1 MLAGL
6 RRHDIR
12 DVYYS
17 IGILADPMNTS
28 PFQRPTKR
36 ALAALVLHGIVFAVV
51 YWFAFS
57 VRSEFVI
64 LDQDWVTLWVTL
76 PAVVIIKMI
85 LFYYGG
91 HCHRSWYSVSFS
103 DLVALLNSATL
114 SLLVIAALDK
124 LFAYNIHPP
133 RGVLVLDWAMTIFVL
148 GGLRAVG
155 RLSREEFSPRLWRSG
170 YRKAFIV
177 GANQSGE
184 TLARHLLSDR
194 RLKYQP
200 VGYLDGDESRVG
212 STLGGIPV
220 LGTPRQALSLAKL
233 AGVEDLLV
241 ISGALTG
248 AELRSLMEGCGE
260 EGLTLK
266 VIPAYDDLLASNYSP
281 QIRDV
286 DINDLLRRE
295 PVQLNSDAI
304 STLVAGRTVMVT
316 GAGGSIGSE
325 ICRQVLKFRP
335 KTVLLIE
342 RAENS
347 LFLVEQEFRALR
359 TETHV
364 IPCIADITDRARMD
378 QIFRVH
384 RPSVVFHAAAHKH
397 VPMMEYNPGEAI
409 KNNVLGTR
417 QLAELADE
425 HGVQEF
431 VMISTDKAVNPTS
444 IMGVSKQL
452 AERFVNAFSEVAS
465 TKFVVV
471 RFGNVLA
478 SNGSVVPIF
487 QDQIR
492 RGGPITVTHP
502 EIERFFM
509 TIPEASQLVLQA
521 AAMGKG
527 GEIFVL
533 DMGQSVRIVDLA
545 RDLIR
550 LSGLQ
555 PDDIEIVFTGLR
567 PGEKLYEELYFDD
580 EEMQSTL
587 HPKLFVAYHRPCTL
601 AEVQQAIA
609 EVAMLMHEAPETLRL
624 KIKELVAEYSDPST
638 ASGAGAVEA
647 AKGPA
652 GANGTRLPQR
662 RTNQPSSVAEK

>member
-1 MLAGL
+1 M
-6 RRHDIR
+6 
-12 DVYYS
+12 
-17 IGILADPMNTS
+17 
-28 PFQRPTKR
+28 
-36 ALAALVLHGIVFAVV
+36 
-51 YWFAFS
+51 
-57 VRSEFVI
+57 
-64 LDQDWVTLWVTL
+64 
-76 PAVVIIKMI
+76 
-85 LFYYGG
+85 
-91 HCHRSWYSVSFS
+91 
-103 DLVALLNSATL
+103 
-114 SLLVIAALDK
+114 
-124 LFAYNIHPP
+124 
-133 RGVLVLDWAMTIFVL
+133 
-148 GGLRAVG
+148 
-155 RLSREEFSPRLWRSG
+155 
-170 YRKAFIV
+170 IV

-200 VGYLDGDESRVG
+200 VGYLDHDPERVG
-212 STLGGIPV
+212 STLGGIPI
-220 LGTPRQALSLAKL
+220 LGTPERALQLAR
-233 AGVEDLLV
+233 ATGVEDLLV
-241 ISGALTG
+241 ISGVLTG
-248 AELRSLMEGCGE
+248 SQLRRLMESCSEHGI
-260 EGLTLK
+260 TLK

-304 STLVAGRTVMVT
+304 STLIAGRTVMVT

-335 KTVLLIE
+335 KTLLLIE
-342 RAENS
+342 QAENS

-359 TETHV
+359 TETQV
-364 IPCIADITDRARMD
+364 IPCIADITDRSRMQ
-378 QIFRVH
+378 QIFGLH
-384 RPSVVFHAAAHKH
+384 RPSIVFHAAAHKH

-417 QLAELADE
+417 QLAELSDE
-425 HGVQEF
+425 NGVQEF

-452 AERFVNAFSEVAS
+452 AERFVHAFSEVAG

-533 DMGQSVRIVDLA
+533 DMGESVRIVDLA
-545 RDLIR
+545 RDLVR
-550 LSGLQ
+550 LSGLK

-567 PGEKLYEELYFDD
+567 PGEKLYEELYFED
-580 EEMQSTL
+580 EEMQKTP
-587 HPKLFVAYHRPCTL
+587 HPKLFVAYHRPYTL
-601 AEVQQAIA
+601 ADVRKAIG
-609 EVAMLMHEAPETLRL
+609 EVAALMHESPDLLRR
-624 KIKELVAEYSDPST
+624 KIKELVAEYSDPSANT
-638 ASGAGAVEA
+638 PAPEKKPVDPSVQGPTRRSGSA
-647 AKGPA
+647 
-652 GANGTRLPQR
+652 PQEPR
-662 RTNQPSSVAEK
+662 VRSVALREDRTTEHLIDIGEAGGDSTPT

>member
-1 MLAGL
+1 MTGSLM
-6 RRHDIR
+6 
-12 DVYYS
+12 
-17 IGILADPMNTS
+17 P
-28 PFQRPTKR
+28 QRMTKR
-36 ALAALVLHGIVFAVV
+36 AFAVLMLHALVFSAV
-51 YWFAFS
+51 YWFAFAL
-57 VRSEFVI
+57 RSEFEI
-64 LDQDWVTLWVTL
+64 APEDWPTLLVTL
-76 PAVVIIKMI
+76 PGIVVIKLII
-85 LFYYGG
+85 FYYMGQ
-91 HCHRSWYSVSFS
+91 CHRSWYSVSFS
-103 DLVALLNSATL
+103 DLVMLFHSATF
-114 SLLVIAALDK
+114 STLVI
-124 LFAYNIHPP
+124 FAINGLLAQNIHPP
-133 RGVLVLDWAMTIFVL
+133 RGVLMMDWALTILLL
-148 GGLRAVG
+148 GALRAIG
-155 RLSREEFSPRLWRSG
+155 RASREELSPRLWRYG
-170 YRKAFIV
+170 YRRALIV

-200 VGYLDGDESRVG
+200 IGYLDHDQARVG

-220 LGTPRQALSLAKL
+220 WGVPEQALQIATRL
-233 AGVEDLLV
+233 GVEDLLV
-241 ISGALTG
+241 ISGVLTG
-248 AELRSLMEGCGE
+248 PQLRDLMESCGNAQI
-260 EGLTLK
+260 TLK

-295 PVQLNSDAI
+295 RVELSSEAI
-304 STLVAGRTVMVT
+304 STLLAGRTVMVT

-335 KTVLLIE
+335 KALLLVE

-359 TETHV
+359 TDAPV
-364 IPCIADITDRARMD
+364 VPCIADITDRDRME
-378 QIFRVH
+378 QTFRQY
-384 RPSVVFHAAAHKH
+384 RPSLVFHAAAHKH

-425 HGVQEF
+425 NGVQEF

-452 AERFVNAFSEVAS
+452 AERFVHAFSERAG

-487 QDQIR
+487 QEQIR

-533 DMGQSVRIVDLA
+533 DMGEPVRIVDLA
-545 RDLIR
+545 RDLVR
-550 LSGLQ
+550 LSGLKS
-555 PDDIEIVFTGLR
+555 DDIEIVFTGLR
-567 PGEKLYEELYFDD
+567 PGEKLYEELYFED
-580 EEMQSTL
+580 EERQPTP
-587 HPKLFVAYHRPCTL
+587 HPKLSVAYHRPYTL
-601 AEVQQAIA
+601 SEVQAAIGELTTLIHA
-609 EVAMLMHEAPETLRL
+609 SPEQLRL
-624 KIKELVAEYSDPST
+624 KIKELVAEYEST
-638 ASGAGAVEA
+638 PKTTDAASQAATA
-647 AKGPA
+647 AK
-652 GANGTRLPQR
+652 
-662 RTNQPSSVAEK
+662 SVWPVTEA

>member
-1 MLAGL
+1 MSSTLF
-6 RRHDIR
+6 
-12 DVYYS
+12 
-17 IGILADPMNTS
+17 P
-28 PFQRPTKR
+28 QRPTKR
-36 ALAALVLHGIVFAVV
+36 AVAVLFLHAIVFVLV

-57 VRSEFVI
+57 VRNDFSIPAEDWRTLWLTLPGVVI
-64 LDQDWVTLWVTL
+64 LKS
-76 PAVVIIKMI
+76 II
-85 LFYYGG
+85 FYYYG

-103 DLVALLNSATL
+103 DLVALFHSATL
-114 SLLVIAALDK
+114 AVLFLLAFDR
-124 LFAYNIHPP
+124 LFGHNLHPP
-133 RGVLVLDWAMTIFVL
+133 RGVFLLDWAMTILVL
-148 GGLRAVG
+148 GGLRAIG
-155 RLSREEFSPRLWRSG
+155 RISREELSPRLWRTG
-170 YRKAFIV
+170 YRKALII

-200 VGYLDGDESRVG
+200 VGYLDHDESRVG
-212 STLGGIPV
+212 STVGGIPV
-220 LGTPRQALSLAKL
+220 FGDPIDALSIATRL
-233 AGVEDLLV
+233 GVEDILV
-241 ISGALTG
+241 ISGVLTG
-248 AELRSLMEGCGE
+248 SQLRSLMESCGAANIA
-260 EGLTLK
+260 LK
-266 VIPAYDDLLASNYSP
+266 VIPAYDDLLASNYTP
-281 QIRDV
+281 QIRDI

-304 STLVAGRTVMVT
+304 SNLIAGRIVMVT

-325 ICRQVLKFRP
+325 ICRQALKFRP
-335 KTVLLIE
+335 KMLLLVE
-342 RAENS
+342 QAENS

-359 TETHV
+359 TESVV
-364 IPCIADITDRARMD
+364 IPYIADITDKARMN
-378 QIFRVH
+378 QIFGEH
-384 RPSVVFHAAAHKH
+384 RPSIVFHAAAHKH

-452 AERFVNAFSEVAS
+452 AERFVHAFSEVAS

-487 QDQIR
+487 QEQIR

-533 DMGQSVRIVDLA
+533 DMGESVRIVDLA
-545 RDLIR
+545 RDLVR
-550 LSGLQ
+550 LSGLK
-555 PDDIEIVFTGLR
+555 PDDIDIVFTGLR

-580 EEMQSTL
+580 EEMQPTP
-587 HPKLFVAYHRPCTL
+587 HPKLFVAYHRPYTL
-601 AEVQQAIA
+601 ADVQSAITA
-609 EVAMLMHEAPETLRL
+609 VAALMHEPADVLRL
-624 KIKELVAEYSDPST
+624 KIKELVAEYAEPGTSPEGVTKPLADHSVYAPT
-638 ASGAGAVEA
+638 RRA
-647 AKGPA
+647 GPA
-652 GANGTRLPQR
+652 PPEPRYVL
-662 RTNQPSSVAEK
+662 

>member
-1 MLAGL
+1 MAVLL
-6 RRHDIR
+6 
-12 DVYYS
+12 
-17 IGILADPMNTS
+17 
-28 PFQRPTKR
+28 
-36 ALAALVLHGIVFAVV
+36 LHGMVFALV

-57 VRSEFVI
+57 VRTEFVI
-64 LDQDWVTLWVTL
+64 SEADWLTLWVTL
-76 PAVVIIKMI
+76 PAVVVIKMI

-91 HCHRSWYSVSFS
+91 HCHRTWYSVSFS

-114 SLLVIAALDK
+114 SLLVIAALDE
-124 LFAYNIHPP
+124 LFATHVHPP
-133 RGVLVLDWAMTIFVL
+133 RGVLVLDWALTILVL

-155 RLSREEFSPRLWRSG
+155 RLSREELSPRLWRSD
-170 YRKAFIV
+170 YRKALIL

-200 VGYLDGDESRVG
+200 VGYLDHDASRVG

-220 LGTPRQALSLAKL
+220 LGTPQQALYVAQR

-248 AELRSLMEGCGE
+248 AELRSLMEGCSNAN
-260 EGLTLK
+260 LTLK

-304 STLVAGRTVMVT
+304 STLIAGRTVMVT

-325 ICRQVLKFRP
+325 ICRQVLKYRP
-335 KTVLLIE
+335 KTVLLVE

-364 IPCIADITDRARMD
+364 IPCIADITDRDRME
-378 QIFRVH
+378 QIFRLH
-384 RPSVVFHAAAHKH
+384 RPAIVFHAAAHKH

-417 QLAELADE
+417 QLAELSDE

-452 AERFVNAFSEVAS
+452 AERFVHAFSEAAS

-527 GEIFVL
+527 GDIFVL
-533 DMGQSVRIVDLA
+533 DMGESVRIVDLA

-550 LSGLQ
+550 LSGLK

-580 EEMQSTL
+580 EEMQPTP
-587 HPKLFVAYHRPCTL
+587 HPKLFVAYHRPYSL
-601 AEVQQAIA
+601 ADVQQAIA
-609 EVAMLMHEAPETLRL
+609 QVARLMHEAPEVLRL
-624 KIKELVAEYSDPST
+624 KIKELVAEYSDPSAAT
-638 ASGAGAVEA
+638 GEPVVEPPVSPPGALGV
-647 AKGPA
+647 
-652 GANGTRLPQR
+652 RLPQR
-662 RTNQPSSVAEK
+662 RTNQSSSVAET